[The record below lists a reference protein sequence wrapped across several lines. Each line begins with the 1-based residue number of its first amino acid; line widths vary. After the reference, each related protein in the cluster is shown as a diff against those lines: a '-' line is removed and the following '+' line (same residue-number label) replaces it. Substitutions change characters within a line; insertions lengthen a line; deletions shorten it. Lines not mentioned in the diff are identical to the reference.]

1 MFYSLDEITSVCD
14 GYFFYKTGDEVFS
27 QEYKLSFVAEV
38 MDENS
43 IFIPLKMFVNGD
55 DWDTYGYI
63 EKAMQCGAAGFIFG
77 EGLFPS
83 EDHKKIL
90 FDIIEKY
97 KDKLK
102 FVIIVKHSSRDALEK
117 LAIYTRNSKI
127 PPETK
132 IIAITGTMGK
142 TSTTEMVNSILSQSH
157 TCYRGKRVV
166 NVRYIINHK
175 FLELDKAYDY
185 MVIECS
191 GAVKGY
197 LQYFSEL
204 LRPDGAIITK
214 IAIENITVYSSLI
227 DIARNK
233 ASIMHSMSENS
244 VAVIDDDFYLKEPS
258 SWYKPKKIF
267 TSGDNYEL
275 ISMEKTG
282 SKFKYKGVEY
292 SLPVVGCHQI
302 ENAIKAIELTTA
314 LGIKSKD
321 IVKGLSEFE
330 QSAFRWE
337 VESYKSVRE
346 EGSVD
351 FITDCPNPPN
361 YDNIMSNIKIFF
373 DLYKDTPY
381 KRIALSKIENLA
393 HYEYEIYD
401 KIAKHLIERKFDEIV
416 FVGEGCNQMIDYL
429 KKHSNI
435 KITCFDHIKKLD
447 RDEPLIKYLI
457 DTLDKPQAFLFK
469 TRMHI
474 NGCAYGL
481 VRNVIKEALKDRLIE
496 NK

>member
-14 GYFFYKTGDEVFS
+14 GYFFYKAGDDIFS
-27 QEYKLSFVAEV
+27 KEYKLSYVAES
-38 MDENS
+38 MNEHS

-55 DWDTYGYI
+55 NRDTYCYI
-63 EKAMQCGAAGFIFG
+63 ERAMQFGAAGFLFG
-77 EGLFPS
+77 EGLFKS
-83 EDHKKIL
+83 EEHRKIL

-102 FVIIVKHSSRDALEK
+102 FIIIVKHCTRDALEK

-127 PPETK
+127 SPKTK

-157 TCYRGKRVV
+157 SCYRGRRVV

-175 FLELDKAYDY
+175 FLEVDKDYDY
-185 MVIECS
+185 IVVECS

-227 DIARNK
+227 DIAKNK
-233 ASIMHSMSENS
+233 ASIMHAMSEDA

-258 SWYKPKKIF
+258 SWYKPRKIF

-275 ISMEKTG
+275 ISMEKKG
-282 SKFKYKGVEY
+282 SRFKYKGVEY
-292 SLPVVGCHQI
+292 SLPVVGTHQI

-314 LGIKSKD
+314 LGIKSED

-330 QSAFRWE
+330 QSVFRWE
-337 VESYKSVRE
+337 VDSFKPLK
-346 EGSVD
+346 GKGDVD

-373 DLYKDTPY
+373 DLYKDAPY

-401 KIAKHLIERKFDEIV
+401 KIAKHLIERKFDEVV
-416 FVGEGCNQMIDYL
+416 FVGEGCDQMINYL
-429 KKHSNI
+429 KTHSDI
-435 KITCFDHIKKLD
+435 KITCFDHIKRLD
-447 RDEPLIKYLI
+447 KNEPLIKYLI
-457 DTLDKPQAFLFK
+457 DTLDRPQAFLFK
-469 TRMHI
+469 VRMHI
-474 NGCAYGL
+474 NGCAYGF
-481 VRNVIKEALKDRLIE
+481 VHNVIKEALKDRLI
-496 NK
+496 K